1 MFFPRP
7 LRTTAVQL
15 PLSMLLIDNDHFKEY
30 NDHYGHLAGDG
41 CLQRVAAQLAQEL
54 RRSHDLVAR
63 YGGEEFACLL
73 PECGL
78 DGAKARAEALRQSVA
93 SLAIPHAGAVPA
105 SMMSI
110 SIGVAC
116 MLPSDEHAPSHLVN
130 LADQQLYNAK
140 AQERNRVC
148 G

>member
-1 MFFPRP
+1 MSRCLKTSAGPKP
-7 LRTTAVQL
+7 LL
-15 PLSMLLIDNDHFKEY
+15 
-30 NDHYGHLAGDG
+30 
-41 CLQRVAAQLAQEL
+41 QEL

-130 LADQQLYNAK
+130 LADQQLYKAK
-140 AQERNRVC
+140 AKERNRVC